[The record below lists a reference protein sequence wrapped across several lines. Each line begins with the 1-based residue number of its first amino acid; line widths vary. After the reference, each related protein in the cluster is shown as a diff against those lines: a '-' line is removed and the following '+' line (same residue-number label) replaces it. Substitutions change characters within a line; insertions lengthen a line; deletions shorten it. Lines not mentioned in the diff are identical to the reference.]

1 MEYNSTRPKLLI
13 PEYGRNLQKMVEY
26 TMNIKDRVERNN
38 TAYAI
43 VDIMASISN
52 TPKNSEEERQKLWD
66 QLYALSDYKID
77 IDGEFPATDPTVKA
91 KKPEKLKYPDRKIKY
106 KHYGKSIEKLIQAAI
121 DKEEGEEKTAL
132 VETIANMMK
141 KYYLSWNRDTV
152 KNEML
157 REQLIELSDGKLK
170 LSDDFQFEKTS
181 DILQVMGTNRSKSNN
196 NQKKKKRHHKRRHK
210 R

>member
-1 MEYNSTRPKLLI
+1 MEYNSTRDKLLI

-52 TPKNSEEERQKLWD
+52 TPKNSEEERRKLWD

-77 IDGEFPATDPTVKA
+77 IDGEFPPTDPDIKV

-106 KHYGKSIEKLIQAAI
+106 KHYGKSIENLIKAAI
-121 DKEEGEEKTAL
+121 EKEEGEEKTAL

-141 KYYLSWNRDTV
+141 KYYLAWNRDTV
-152 KNEML
+152 KNDML
-157 REQLIELSDGKLK
+157 REQLIELSNGELK
-170 LSDDFQFEKTS
+170 LSDDFRFEKTS
-181 DILQVMGTNRSKSNN
+181 DILQVMGTNRSKSNSH
-196 NQKKKKRHHKRRHK
+196 KKKKRHHKRRHK